1 MGSGDSGEEQLQELI
16 REQITFQQLDNLMTR
31 SVGFFTDEATADQQA
46 MDNKLYT
53 AQAVFS
59 TSNHID
65 SVTNLA
71 SIATNF
77 YPTLIDQYFVQP
89 KRQVAMCCFP

>member
-1 MGSGDSGEEQLQELI
+1 
-16 REQITFQQLDNLMTR
+16 
-31 SVGFFTDEATADQQA
+31 

-53 AQAVFS
+53 AQAVFFS
-59 TSNHID
+59 TSNRID
-65 SVTNLA
+65 SVTTA

-89 KRQVAMCCFP
+89 KRQVAYVLFPVAPYLEDAERRSSWTTSSRSASINT